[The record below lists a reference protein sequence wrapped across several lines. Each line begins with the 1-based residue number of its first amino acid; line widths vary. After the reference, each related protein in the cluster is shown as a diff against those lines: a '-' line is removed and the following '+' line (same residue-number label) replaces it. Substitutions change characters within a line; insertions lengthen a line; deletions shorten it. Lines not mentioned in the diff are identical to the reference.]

1 VEDKS
6 VDYLRYYIAAM
17 LPVAAMAGFFVG
29 GDAVWIGIA
38 SLPIMALIDSL
49 LPNDMAPR
57 KITNKALAE
66 VPVWFC
72 ALASPALYLV
82 AAWWIRT
89 TPVIT
94 GWQFAGAIL
103 SLAWLSV
110 IPLVPATH
118 ELYHQ
123 RSAFKRFVGRYA
135 QVCYL
140 DCSREIAH
148 VVGHHINVA
157 SVLDGDTAKR
167 GLSLYAFTAKAVV
180 ESTRDSLTTE
190 SNSLERQGYGRW
202 SIRHRI
208 WKAILAQA
216 IFQSIVFVSG
226 GWIANLVVLAGML
239 VARCWVESFNYF
251 QHYGLVR
258 LEGAP
263 IARRHVWNHLRPLS
277 RILGFEITN
286 HADHHTNS
294 FAAYF
299 ELTPDRKWIPMPSVF
314 VCFFSALIPPLWH
327 SAIIKPALKRW
338 DNEMATPD
346 ERVLAR
352 AQNRAAGWPDWFDET
367 PPTAVARAVA

>member
-1 VEDKS
+1 M
-6 VDYLRYYIAAM
+6 DYLRYYIAVLMSLSAI
-17 LPVAAMAGFFVG
+17 AGFVIG
-29 GDAVWIGIA
+29 GNAVWIGIA
-38 SLPIMALIDSL
+38 TFPTMALLDSI

-57 KITNKALAE
+57 KIGNKAMAE
-66 VPVWFC
+66 IPVWIC
-72 ALASPALYLV
+72 ALASPVLYLT
-82 AAWWIRT
+82 AALWISRT
-89 TPVIT
+89 PEIT
-94 GWQFAGAIL
+94 GWQYAGAVL

-123 RSAFKRFVGRYA
+123 RSALKRFVGRYA

-157 SVLDGDTAKR
+157 STLDGDTAKR
-167 GLSLYAFTAKAVV
+167 GTSLYAFTGKAIID
-180 ESTRDSLTTE
+180 STRDSLKTE
-190 SNSLERQGYGRW
+190 SDSLERQGYGRW

-208 WKAILAQA
+208 WKAILAQL
-216 IFQSIVFVSG
+216 IFQSIVFAIG
-226 GWIANLVVLAGML
+226 GWRANAVVIGGML
-239 VARCWVESFNYF
+239 GARCWVESFNYF

-263 IARRHVWNHLRPLS
+263 IARRHVWNHLKPLS

-299 ELTPDRKWIPMPSVF
+299 ELVPDRKWIPMPSVF
-314 VCFFSALIPPLWH
+314 VCFLAALIPPLWH
-327 SAIIKPALKRW
+327 NAIIKPALKRW
-338 DNEMATPD
+338 DNEMATPE
-346 ERVLAR
+346 ERALAR
-352 AQNRAAGWPDWFDET
+352 VQNEAAGWPDWFEET
-367 PPTAVARAVA
+367 PALELARV